1 MLLQAVQDAMSISN
15 GRRHSALR
23 WMSSRNEDPYS
34 FLFVCRVVDRDPD
47 EVRHFCK
54 HQMAQRQELQWQGA
68 SVQWQV
74 SHQAYAASAA

>member
-1 MLLQAVQDAMSISN
+1 MSVSN
-15 GRRHSALR
+15 GRRHGALR
-23 WMSSRNEDPYS
+23 WMSSKDESPYS

-54 HQMAQRQELQWQGA
+54 RRTAPELRWQVA
-68 SVQWQV
+68 SVQWPV